1 MCKQSQKTHLLW
13 FEKILFN
20 EPVGTNRESTT
31 RSVLLFQLGA
41 SGCLNPTA
49 LVCSK
54 PSNARAATRLPQ
66 TGYIACCK
74 QAKTCVRG
82 GLLQAGN

>member
-31 RSVLLFQLGA
+31 RFVLLFQLGA
-41 SGCLNPTA
+41 SGKNQYKHPNIQIGILLFRPH
-49 LVCSK
+49 SK
-54 PSNARAATRLPQ
+54 SSATTQ
-66 TGYIACCK
+66 DS
-74 QAKTCVRG
+74 AKS
-82 GLLQAGN
+82 